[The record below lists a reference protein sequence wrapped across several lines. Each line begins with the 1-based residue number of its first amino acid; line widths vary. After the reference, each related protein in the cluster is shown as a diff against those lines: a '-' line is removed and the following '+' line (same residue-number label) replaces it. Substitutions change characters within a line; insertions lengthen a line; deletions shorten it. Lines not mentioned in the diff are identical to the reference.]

1 MMHARRKRALMVAIA
16 PTQHADNALALAV
29 EAAPETDEL
38 ELLGHGLGKPE
49 RRLDRLGAA
58 GKQLKMR
65 EPLRQERGDKI
76 EKVRPSLGREAA
88 ESRPFDLLLE
98 ALHIV
103 RVTVSHTADRDPC
116 NEVEIFIAVH
126 VGDGATLGMV
136 DDDLR
141 EERD

>member
-29 EAAPETDEL
+29 ESAPETDEL

-65 EPLRQERGDKI
+65 EPLRQERGDKM
-76 EKVRPSLGREAA
+76 EKGPRSVSREAA
-88 ESRPFDLLLE
+88 ENRPLDLLLE
-98 ALHIV
+98 ALH
-103 RVTVSHTADRDPC
+103 
-116 NEVEIFIAVH
+116 
-126 VGDGATLGMV
+126 M
-136 DDDLR
+136 LR
-141 EERD
+141 L